1 MLEKNLNHVLNMFFT
16 ARCDNRKIQVK
27 QRLITKLHTYD
38 IKQKKFADLHM
49 NADSF
54 LCIIQAI
61 FYT

>member
-1 MLEKNLNHVLNMFFT
+1 MFFT